1 MTSEIS
7 PTGLNSQRLGAK
19 ITLGDWLLITIALIG
34 LVATYT
40 VYWGQSAIGNQASV
54 FIAGKHWTNIDLYE
68 NRTLTI
74 KGRLGDSQ
82 LEIADGKIRFIS
94 SPCDGKQCIY
104 QGWVHQSGE
113 IAVCV
118 PNGISVR
125 ILGPDPRFDTMNF

>member
-1 MTSEIS
+1 VTSEIS
-7 PTGLNSQRLGAK
+7 PTAADSRRWAVK
-19 ITLGDWLLITIALIG
+19 VSLGDWLVIIIALIG
-34 LVATYT
+34 LITLYA
-40 VYWGQSAIGNQASV
+40 VYWGQSVIGNQASV
-54 FIAGKHWTNIDLYE
+54 FIEGKHWTNIDLYE
-68 NRTLTI
+68 NRTITI
-74 KGRLGDSQ
+74 KGMVGDSQ
-82 LEIADGKIRFIS
+82 LEIAGGKIRFIS